1 MSDWRAINITY
12 RNINPELLYD
22 EVKDFVQKQGA
33 TLADSKLQTY
43 ALPGGWSHTVR
54 GTLIFTAKDEQ
65 GRSGEGVR
73 VHIVGS
79 AEGETKMM
87 MDIDEKLFP
96 LQKIS
101 ALEED
106 LGFVFGA
113 CQVQGLEE

>member
-1 MSDWRAINITY
+1 MELNRTY
-12 RNINPELLYD
+12 RNVNPELLYD

-33 TLADSKLQTY
+33 ALAESKIQTY

-54 GTLIFTAKDEQ
+54 GTLTFNVKDEQ
-65 GRSGEGVR
+65 GQEREGIR

-87 MDIDEKLFP
+87 VEIDEKLFP
-96 LQKIS
+96 PQKML

-113 CQVQGLEE
+113 YEVKSSGQ